1 MYFNSHTELD
11 LCLGHSMVHLFDMLH
26 SLMGYLGNLCQIT
39 VAVRHLNMKAISFFV
54 SSKILF
60 NYFPY
65 LSVARQLVKIV
76 KVI

>member
-1 MYFNSHTELD
+1 MYFNCHTELD

-39 VAVRHLNMKAISFFV
+39 VANLNMKAISFFV